1 MADAW
6 FKSMEKVIKRFKN
19 LSVVHLNI
27 DGDIEV
33 LAQRGMNLQCNI
45 TDGELTLISDDK
57 SVIITKKDRD

>member
-1 MADAW
+1 MLGL
-6 FKSMEKVIKRFKN
+6 MEKVIKRFKN